1 MKGGWELNSAGR
13 FVKFAAAQKA
23 KLHRYQQDSWILQDS
38 AQISGVTMTRGGIQE
53 QLFRGSVGRL
63 ENVLHVKTPWLS
75 KVRVELDRQYWER
88 PAAPRP
94 VLVRAFIPLLYQSI
108 SQSTERAMSE
118 EKAFVRQALLMHPVI
133 DSQKTQHEI
142 QRFQT
147 LPKRISALF
156 TSTLQGKFKS

>member
-1 MKGGWELNSAGR
+1 
-13 FVKFAAAQKA
+13 
-23 KLHRYQQDSWILQDS
+23 
-38 AQISGVTMTRGGIQE
+38 MTRGGIQE